1 MKIIKKIIKIFITG
15 VFLLYGYNL
24 IATPLGLIIPIN
36 LVTITLVGVI
46 GFPILVG
53 LVIFL
58 VLSF

>member
-1 MKIIKKIIKIFITG
+1 MRIIKKIVKVFITG
-15 VFLLYGYNL
+15 TFLLYGYNL
-24 IATPLGLIIPIN
+24 IATPLGLVIPIN
-36 LVTITLVGVI
+36 LVTILLVGFI